1 MAVMLDTTYGSA
13 DAVAAKKA
21 DSWSLSVAA
30 SLDGLAA
37 EWRTLE
43 NRAPVSPY
51 QRFDLTAAW
60 CRHAAP
66 ASGVEPRIGVVRDEH
81 ARLVMVLP
89 LGLTRRMGLTVASYL
104 GGTHF
109 NINMPLVDPGFHLT
123 GERLLEVL
131 DRYCELTGAD
141 LLSLCFQ
148 PRTWSERPHP
158 FLELRHHAA
167 TDNMRMV
174 RIRGPFDSY
183 YKEQLSKNARSKLRR
198 KRQRFETPGSVVF
211 ASPQTPADVDR
222 FVAAMVEQRSSR
234 LLSQGIRDSFAD
246 PGIASFLREAAV
258 GGLGGQGGLEL
269 HAIDF
274 EGDLVSVR
282 AGVTHRDHHSLMIT
296 SFDPQH
302 ALAKYSPSEVLA
314 HDILEDLRSRGVTS
328 FDFGVGDGQHKKV
341 WSNDAADLFD
351 VAYAA
356 TARGFVI
363 ARLFRVRT
371 NLVRFI
377 KRNEVLF
384 ARVKALRSF
393 MARGVARPNEAAS
406 P

>member
-1 MAVMLDTTYGSA
+1 MLDTTYGSA
-13 DAVAAKKA
+13 DVVAANRA
-21 DSWSLSVAA
+21 DSWSLSIATSV
-30 SLDGLAA
+30 DGLAA
-37 EWRTLE
+37 EWRVLE

-51 QRFDLTAAW
+51 QRFDLIAAW

-66 ASGVEPRIGVVRDEH
+66 GEGVEPRIGIVRDEH
-81 ARLVMVLP
+81 ARLVMILP

-104 GGTHF
+104 GGSHF
-109 NINMPLVDPGFHLT
+109 NINMPLVDPGFPLT

-158 FLELRHHAA
+158 FLQLRHHAA

-174 RIRGPFDSY
+174 RIRGPFASY
-183 YKEQLSKNARSKLRR
+183 YEDQLSKNARSKLRR
-198 KRQRFETPGSVVF
+198 KRQRFESPGSVVC
-211 ASPQTPADVDR
+211 ASPQTAAEVDR
-222 FVAAMVEQRSSR
+222 FIAAMVEQRSSR
-234 LLSQGIRDSFAD
+234 LQSQGIRDSFAD

-258 GGLGGQGGLEL
+258 GGLDGQGGLEL

-274 EGDLVSVR
+274 NGDLVSVR

-296 SFDPQH
+296 SFEPKH

-314 HDILEDLRSRGVTS
+314 HDILESLRSRGVTS
-328 FDFGVGDGQHKKV
+328 FDFGVGDGQHKQV
-341 WSNDAADLFD
+341 WSNDATDLFN
-351 VAYAA
+351 VTYAA
-356 TARGFVI
+356 TAKGFVI
-363 ARLFRVRT
+363 ARFFQLRT
-371 NLVRFI
+371 SLVRFI

-384 ARVKALRSF
+384 ARAKALRSF
-393 MARGVARPNEAAS
+393 MAR
-406 P
+406 